1 MCEDYIRNLWI
12 VLRKNV
18 IYLVIQKFY
27 LHGLSRSQRCC
38 IQLPEVTSKK
48 ERGFVQVIAWF
59 QVQFGKKHARVSFS
73 NTSTQHES
81 ERRVLFEI
89 FEKLTSVFFFFLE
102 LHEKPCY
109 YLLIIYRK
117 MFETNVYTYSYNYEF
132 TVRTPCTFGGLKTLR
147 FFHQIL

>member
-59 QVQFGKKHARVSFS
+59 QVQFGKKHARVSFT

-89 FEKLTSVFFFFLE
+89 FEKLTSVFFLFRIARETML
-102 LHEKPCY
+102 
-109 YLLIIYRK
+109 LLIKIYRK